1 MRYCLGKTCAFYWE
15 LVGFV
20 GLLKAYHRIYGYNKY
35 RERLLRTG
43 DFSGCI
49 IWDMSVM
56 WVSKW
61 GYRRILI
68 ELWGLDVFRPTAS
81 PFVFPKM
88 WTQTRLKQTFQKPIG
103 SMYAIY
109 GNIYHQYT
117 PNVSIYTSTMHPM
130 GRSQTEIPGCQQ
142 DYVVYLGISGSPS
155 RSQLEVVPLA
165 RTQMT
170 IPARGP
176 RGPRRERFATDIYFL
191 GWVDILIDTD
201 TLW

>member
-1 MRYCLGKTCAFYWE
+1 
-15 LVGFV
+15 
-20 GLLKAYHRIYGYNKY
+20 
-35 RERLLRTG
+35 
-43 DFSGCI
+43 
-49 IWDMSVM
+49 
-56 WVSKW
+56 
-61 GYRRILI
+61 
-68 ELWGLDVFRPTAS
+68 
-81 PFVFPKM
+81 
-88 WTQTRLKQTFQKPIG
+88 
-103 SMYAIY
+103 MYAIY

-130 GRSQTEIPGCQQ
+130 GRSRTEIPGCQQ

-176 RGPRRERFATDIYFL
+176 RGPRGPREPRGPRRERFATDIYFL